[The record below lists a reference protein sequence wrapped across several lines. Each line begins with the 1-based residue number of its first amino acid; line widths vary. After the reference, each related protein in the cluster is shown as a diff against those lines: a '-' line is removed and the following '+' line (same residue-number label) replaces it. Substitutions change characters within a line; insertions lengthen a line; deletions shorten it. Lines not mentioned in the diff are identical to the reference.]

1 MSKAK
6 KILGLVLSVLMVL
19 NLFSVAV
26 SAVDAEVAE
35 NTTQAKTYT
44 DFATAISEAEDG
56 DEIVLTGR
64 VKLDSFVEVNADITL
79 DLAGNAVTTTARTI
93 LDVYSDLE
101 ILDSEGD
108 GLIKADYNTIWVNEG
123 AAVTLTSGK
132 IYGSV
137 LITGQNA
144 TFVMD
149 GGTITA
155 GAYGYCVGGN
165 GSSGNGGTNIEI
177 NGGTIAGG
185 EGAIYHQQAGNLAIN
200 GGTIK
205 ADTPVYIKS
214 GDVEINGGNIM
225 AVGAASEYSYYG
237 NGFNVTGDAIVVD
250 SCGYPGGKPSL
261 KINGGKISSVNA
273 ESVAYYVYGKT
284 AEAEAANELESI
296 DFIKYDATKTLSLNP
311 RPATEY
317 YSLEAFANYLLDIKY
332 GEASYANGTLTVTW
346 DSENSYNSPAAIILK
361 ATANGD
367 EITMTDLFNVS
378 ESTLAYGAN
387 TDATATMVLS
397 DGRTIDV
404 VYGNFFIAENYDSG
418 DQYTSLAAAIA
429 DALDGETITL
439 LRDTTITACI
449 PVTSDITIDLAG
461 HTVSRANAAVFSIE
475 ADVELMGGY
484 VRAENT
490 IFVGE
495 NATLTVHDAQVDGT
509 KAFVVNAGKL
519 VVGKDEASM
528 NDEAKQTRINGMILA
543 QADGA
548 TVQLLKSNI
557 TGLVAAIA
565 DGATITNDAAQIT
578 GEFYLNGGATGVV
591 NGGTIRNRN
600 VGENA
605 VDVLGGSTFTL
616 NDGTISGD
624 YGILVAEQGSTVT
637 VEGGRISA
645 VSIAIAGIG
654 NPEDAGTVITLNGGN
669 FSDSEIGLYQPQA
682 GTTVIND
689 GAQFKNDTAVW
700 IKSGNVTINGGYF
713 RGTADADWSHNGN
726 GANATGDAVVV
737 EACGYPGGNPVVDIN
752 DGNFV
757 SDNRAAVAYYYTEGN
772 ALQNVNFI
780 DGGTFTPKL
789 ATIDLYSDA
798 WVVENLRTGNLA
810 NATLDNGVITLE
822 PTDATAMLKVYP
834 YINATV
840 AKGGYPVVFSNLNGV
855 VNNGGKYV
863 YATANSTATM
873 TLTDGR
879 SYTLNFAM
887 MDAADDVADYTAVN
901 AAITAANALVTDD
914 IYDQDLVRAIE
925 DAVDAVVA
933 NRPLREQ
940 AIVDSY
946 AKTINDLL
954 KQVVYTKD
962 LIVTQ
967 SAYATKEGNTITIKA
982 NPTNTPKTVIGLFPT
997 LSNGDSITVSDLNN
1011 VTNYRNGRKFVT
1023 RVAGTAK
1030 LTLNDGRE
1038 YNLVFDPVVSA
1049 SFDADLVTYK
1059 YVTSSS
1065 YDDSTKT
1072 LTLTSV
1078 STFARIYMNAK
1089 TTTLSIASPVDG
1101 VTVVGAT
1108 IQADRRVTGTTANF
1122 DLDSSDGTTIHVVVN
1137 FQ

>member
-64 VKLDSFVEVNADITL
+64 VKLDSLVEVKADITL

-132 IYGSV
+132 IYGTV
-137 LITGQNA
+137 LATGQNA

-155 GAYGYCVGGN
+155 GAYSYCVSGN

-185 EGAIYHQQAGNLAIN
+185 EGAIYHPQAGNLAIN

-205 ADTPVYIKS
+205 AETPVYIKS
-214 GDVEINGGNIM
+214 GDVEINGGSIM

-261 KINGGKISSVNA
+261 KINGGKISSANA
-273 ESVAYYVYGKT
+273 EAVAYYVYGKT
-284 AEAEAANELESI
+284 EEAEAANELESI

-346 DSENSYNSPAAIILK
+346 DSENSYNSPSAIILK

-367 EITMTDLFNVS
+367 EITMTDLVNVA
-378 ESTLAYGAN
+378 ESTLAYGASN
-387 TDATATMVLS
+387 DATATMVLS
-397 DGRTIDV
+397 DGRTINV

-429 DALDGETITL
+429 DAEDGETITL
-439 LRDTTITACI
+439 LRDTTITSYI
-449 PVTSDITIDLAG
+449 PVTKDITIDLG
-461 HTVSRANAAVFSIE
+461 GRTVSRASGAVFDIK
-475 ADVELMGGY
+475 ADVEITGGY
-484 VRAENT
+484 VSGVNT
-490 IFVGE
+490 IFVE
-495 NATLTVHDAQVDGT
+495 DDAALTVHDTQVDGT
-509 KAFVVNAGKL
+509 KALVVNAGTL
-519 VVGKDEASM
+519 TVGEEGAREKV
-528 NDEAKQTRINGMILA
+528 TRINGMVIA

-548 TVQLLKSNI
+548 TVTLNESVI
-557 TGLVAAIA
+557 TGLVGAIA
-565 DGATITNDAAQIT
+565 EGATITNDAAQIT
-578 GEFYLNGGATGVV
+578 GIFYLNDGARGVV
-591 NGGTIRNRN
+591 NGGTIRNAD
-600 VGENA
+600 GNA
-605 VDVLGGSTFTL
+605 VEVVGGSAFTL

-624 YGILVAEQGSTVT
+624 CGIYVAGQDSRVT

-645 VSIAIAGIG
+645 VEAAILG
-654 NPEDAGTVITLNGGN
+654 NGNAKNAGTVITLNGGN
-669 FSDSEIGLYQPQA
+669 FSGSEIGLYQPQA
-682 GTTVIND
+682 GTTTIND

-713 RGTADADWSHNGN
+713 RGTANADWSHNGN
-726 GANATGDAVVV
+726 GATATGDAVLV

-752 DGNFV
+752 DGTFV
-757 SDNRAAVAYYYTEGN
+757 SDNRAAVAYYSTEGN
-772 ALQNVNFI
+772 ALENENFI
-780 DGGTFTPKL
+780 DGGKFTPKL
-789 ATIDLYSDA
+789 AAIDLYSDA
-798 WVVENLRTGNLA
+798 WVVENLRTENLA

-822 PTDATAMLKVYP
+822 PTNATAMLKVYP

-901 AAITAANALVTDD
+901 AAIAAANALVTDD
-914 IYDQDLVRAIE
+914 IYDQDLVDAIE

-982 NPTNTPKTVIGLFPT
+982 NPTNALNTVIGIFPT

-1023 RVAGTAK
+1023 RVAGTAT
-1030 LTLNDGRE
+1030 LTLEDGRE

-1049 SFDADLVTYK
+1049 SFEADLVTYK

-1065 YDDSTKT
+1065 YDDSTNT

-1101 VTVVGAT
+1101 VTVVGST
-1108 IQADRRVTGTTANF
+1108 IQADKRVTGNTAEF
-1122 DLDSSDGTTIHVVVN
+1122 DLDASDGTTIHVVVN